1 MQSAP
6 SSYQVRIRAA
16 RSEDLSEVVR
26 LHLQLLPHGFF
37 ARLGQGYLRVYHRSF
52 MTSPFAVSLVAY
64 RDDRLVGFVAGALD
78 AHRHQQWT
86 LRRCGSRLLVS
97 GVLALALRP
106 QLAWE
111 FLTTRTG
118 RYLRGVLRAVRP
130 VASSPTAAAPTDG
143 SLPTGPV
150 AVLTHV
156 AVDPGDQGRG
166 SGSALVDS
174 FVERVRAAGTLRVEL
189 VTLCDDG
196 ASPFYE
202 RLGWSAVGVHE
213 REGAKFRRFTLD
225 LA

>member
-16 RSEDLSEVVR
+16 RPEDLSEVVR
-26 LHLQLLPHGFF
+26 LHLELLPHGFF

-86 LRRCGSRLLVS
+86 LRRFGSRLLVS
-97 GVLALALRP
+97 GVLALVRRP
-106 QLAWE
+106 QLGWE

-118 RYLRGVLRAVRP
+118 RYVRGVLRAVRP
-130 VASSPTAAAPTDG
+130 AGSSRAAVTADD
-143 SLPTGPV
+143 SLPAGPV

-156 AVDPGDQGRG
+156 AVDPSDQGRG

-174 FVERVRAAGTLRVEL
+174 FIEQVRAAGTRRVEL
-189 VTLCDDG
+189 VTLCEDG
-196 ASPFYE
+196 ASAFYE
-202 RLGWSAVGVHE
+202 RLGWSAVGEHE
-213 REGAKFRRFTLD
+213 REGARFRRFTLS

>member
-16 RSEDLSEVVR
+16 RPEDLSEVVR
-26 LHLQLLPHGFF
+26 LHLELLPHGFF

-86 LRRCGSRLLVS
+86 LRRLGSRLLVR
-97 GVLALALRP
+97 GLFALTLRP

-118 RYLRGVLRAVRP
+118 RYVRGVLRAVRP
-130 VASSPTAAAPTDG
+130 AAASPTAATTDD
-143 SLPTGPV
+143 SVPEGPV

-156 AVDPGDQGRG
+156 AVDPSDQGRG

-174 FVERVRAAGTLRVEL
+174 FVQRVSAVGTARIEL

-202 RLGWSAVGVHE
+202 RLGWSAVGEHE
-213 REGAKFRRFTLD
+213 REGARFRRFTLD

>member
-16 RSEDLSEVVR
+16 RPEDLSEVVR

-78 AHRHQQWT
+78 AHLHQQWT
-86 LRRCGSRLLVS
+86 LRRLGSRLLVR

-118 RYLRGVLRAVRP
+118 RYVRAMLRAVRP
-130 VASSPTAAAPTDG
+130 AAPSPTAIATDD
-143 SLPTGPV
+143 SLPAGPV

-156 AVDPGDQGRG
+156 AVDPNDQGRG

-174 FVERVRAAGTLRVEL
+174 FVERVRAVGTRRVEL
-189 VTLCDDG
+189 VTLCDEG